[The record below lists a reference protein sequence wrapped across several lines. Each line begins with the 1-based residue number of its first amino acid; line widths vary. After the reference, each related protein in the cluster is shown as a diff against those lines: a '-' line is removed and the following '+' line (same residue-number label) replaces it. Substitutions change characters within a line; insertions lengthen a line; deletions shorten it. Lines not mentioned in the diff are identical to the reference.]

1 MRGESLFATFVR
13 DAAVALTSRLAARL
27 PELQRQAFRDAA
39 EHILFERA
47 ASVLG
52 GERVYAPQ
60 CSPAAAEQARQRTIQ
75 AIKDGAKIHDV
86 ARSERVSVRTVY
98 RRLRGQIRP

>member
-1 MRGESLFATFVR
+1 MPSESLFSTFVR
-13 DAAVALTSRLAARL
+13 DAAAALTRRLAAGL
-27 PELQRQAFRDAA
+27 PEPQRQAFRDAA
-39 EHILFERA
+39 EHVLFERA

-60 CSPAAAEQARQRTIQ
+60 RSPAARQRMIQ
-75 AIKDGAKIHDV
+75 ALQGGADMGDV
-86 ARSERVSVRTVY
+86 ARAENVSVRTV